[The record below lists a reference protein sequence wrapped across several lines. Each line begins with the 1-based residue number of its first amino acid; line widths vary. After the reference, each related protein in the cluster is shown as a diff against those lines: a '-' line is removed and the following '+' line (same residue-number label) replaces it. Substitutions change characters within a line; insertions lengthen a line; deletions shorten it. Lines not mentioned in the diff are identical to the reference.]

1 MGNIEFDKRVRDLME
16 GHSEIPDAGSWER
29 ISSSLARRKRAK
41 VLFMRRTIFAT
52 TAVAASLAL
61 LFFLDGGEMTAPQK
75 SIIPDKLI
83 TEATQPSVTTQ
94 PSATTS
100 SKEIHKADKIS
111 AKSTVTDLT
120 TNIPEKDETKVVNT
134 ETNVIKGETNVIK
147 GETNVIKGETK
158 VIKDETKVVND
169 EAKVINE
176 QQKPVKGTSQANN
189 SGKTSEVKKRDYLFD
204 LSRKSSR
211 RKTQAPLL
219 ALSTNISPST
229 ASNSVTLMGLSQ
241 SQSEF
246 VVSNVVSTIQKAY
259 VPQEVVSNTKFLMPI
274 SLGVQFQ
281 YPLTK
286 KLYTATGLNYT
297 LLFSHYDAISR
308 EQTRETQLTLHY
320 IGIPL
325 NLYYNLFNKE
335 SLRVYV
341 SGGVAVEKGLYAYY
355 KVFEDG
361 TRKSY
366 GQSID
371 GLQWSMNGG
380 LGAEFQVNRSAGIYF
395 DPSIAYYFDNNQPI
409 SIRSSQPL
417 QFKFELGFRF
427 HL

>member
-61 LFFLDGGEMTAPQK
+61 LFFLDGGDVTAPQK
-75 SIIPDKLI
+75 SLIPDKLI
-83 TEATQPSVTTQ
+83 VEATQPSVTT
-94 PSATTS
+94 S
-100 SKEIHKADKIS
+100 SKESHKADKIS

-120 TNIPEKDETKVVNT
+120 TNIPDKEETKVVNT

-147 GETNVIKGETK
+147 GETNVIKGETN

-169 EAKVINE
+169 EAKVVNE
-176 QQKPVKGTSQANN
+176 QQKPVTGTSQVSN
-189 SGKTSEVKKRDYLFD
+189 SGKISDIKKRDYLFD
-204 LSRKSSR
+204 LSRKSGR
-211 RKTQAPLL
+211 RKTQSPLL

-281 YPLTK
+281 YPLSK
-286 KLYTATGLNYT
+286 RLYTATGLNYT

-355 KVFEDG
+355 KVFENG

-380 LGAEFQVNRSAGIYF
+380 LGAEFQVNRGAGIYF

>member
-16 GHSEIPDAGSWER
+16 GHLETPDAGSWER

-61 LFFLDGGEMTAPQK
+61 LFFLDGGEVTAPQK

-83 TEATQPSVTTQ
+83 VEATQPS
-94 PSATTS
+94 A
-100 SKEIHKADKIS
+100 KEIPDETRAVNTSIKA
-111 AKSTVTDLT
+111 VN
-120 TNIPEKDETKVVNT
+120 TNIKPHIKAANTDTKAANTETSVVNT
-134 ETNVIKGETNVIK
+134 ETKVAITDTKSANT
-147 GETNVIKGETK
+147 ETK
-158 VIKDETKVVND
+158 VINTDT
-169 EAKVINE
+169 KVINDGHKQVTE
-176 QQKPVKGTSQANN
+176 TPQSTSNTN
-189 SGKTSEVKKRDYLFD
+189 TSITSKTSEVKKRDYLFD
-204 LSRKSSR
+204 LSRKSGR
-211 RKTQAPLL
+211 RKTQSPLL

-229 ASNSVTLMGLSQ
+229 ASNSVTLMGLSK
-241 SQSEF
+241 SQSD
-246 VVSNVVSTIQKAY
+246 VITNVVSTIQKAY

-281 YPLTK
+281 YPLSK
-286 KLYTATGLNYT
+286 RLYTATGLNYT

-341 SGGVAVEKGLYAYY
+341 SGGVAIEKGLYAYY
-355 KVFEDG
+355 KVFENG
-361 TRKSY
+361 IRKSY

-380 LGAEFQVNRSAGIYF
+380 FGAEFQVNRGAGIYF
-395 DPSIAYYFDNNQPI
+395 DPSIAYYFDNNQPL

>member
-16 GHSEIPDAGSWER
+16 GHLEIPDAGSWER

-41 VLFMRRTIFAT
+41 VLFMRRTIIAT
-52 TAVAASLAL
+52 SAVAASLAL
-61 LFFLDGGEMTAPQK
+61 LFFLDGGEMTTPQK
-75 SIIPDKLI
+75 RSIPDKLI
-83 TEATQPSVTTQ
+83 VEATQPVTTTQ
-94 PSATTS
+94 PDVAAKQDITIQQNIATSS
-100 SKEIHKADKIS
+100 SKESHKAYKPS
-111 AKSTVTDLT
+111 AKTGTKPVNAVKEISTGKAIVS
-120 TNIPEKDETKVVNT
+120 DETKVVSD
-134 ETNVIKGETNVIK
+134 
-147 GETNVIKGETK
+147 ETK
-158 VIKDETKVVND
+158 ITNNETKIANNETKVVVD
-169 EAKVINE
+169 H
-176 QQKPVKGTSQANN
+176 QKPVTETNISNN
-189 SGKTSEVKKRDYLFD
+189 SAKTSEVKKRDYLFD
-204 LSRKSSR
+204 IKSRSGR
-211 RKTQAPLL
+211 RRSQSPLL

-241 SQSEF
+241 SQSD
-246 VVSNVVSTIQKAY
+246 VVSNVMSTIQKAY

-281 YPLTK
+281 YPLSK
-286 KLYTATGLNYT
+286 RLYTATGLNYT

-355 KVFEDG
+355 KVFENG
-361 TRKSY
+361 IRKSY

-371 GLQWSMNGG
+371 GLQWSMSGG
-380 LGAEFQVNRSAGIYF
+380 LGAEFQVNKNAGLYF
-395 DPSIAYYFDNNQPI
+395 DPSIAYYFDNNQPL

>member
-16 GHSEIPDAGSWER
+16 GHLETPDAGSWER

-61 LFFLDGGEMTAPQK
+61 LFFLDGGEVTAPQK

-83 TEATQPSVTTQ
+83 VEATQPS
-94 PSATTS
+94 A
-100 SKEIHKADKIS
+100 KEIPDETRAVNTSIKA
-111 AKSTVTDLT
+111 VN
-120 TNIPEKDETKVVNT
+120 TNIKPHIKAANTDTKAANTETSVVNT
-134 ETNVIKGETNVIK
+134 ETKVAITDTKSANT
-147 GETNVIKGETK
+147 ETK
-158 VIKDETKVVND
+158 VINTDTKSINDGHKQVTETP
-169 EAKVINE
+169 
-176 QQKPVKGTSQANN
+176 QSTSNTN
-189 SGKTSEVKKRDYLFD
+189 TSITSKTSEVKKRDYLFD
-204 LSRKSSR
+204 LSRKSGR
-211 RKTQAPLL
+211 RKTQSPLL

-229 ASNSVTLMGLSQ
+229 ASNSVTLMGLSK
-241 SQSEF
+241 SQSD
-246 VVSNVVSTIQKAY
+246 VITNVVSTIQKAY

-281 YPLTK
+281 YPLSK
-286 KLYTATGLNYT
+286 RLYTATGLNYT

-341 SGGVAVEKGLYAYY
+341 SGGVAIEKGLYAYY
-355 KVFEDG
+355 KVFENG
-361 TRKSY
+361 IRKSY

-380 LGAEFQVNRSAGIYF
+380 FGAEFQVNRGAGIYF
-395 DPSIAYYFDNNQPI
+395 DPSIAYYFDNNQPL

>member
-16 GHSEIPDAGSWER
+16 GHLETPDAGSWER
-29 ISSSLARRKRAK
+29 ISSSLASRKRAK

-61 LFFLDGGEMTAPQK
+61 LFFLDGGEVTAPQK

-83 TEATQPSVTTQ
+83 VEATQPS
-94 PSATTS
+94 A
-100 SKEIHKADKIS
+100 KEIPDETRAVNTSIKA
-111 AKSTVTDLT
+111 VN
-120 TNIPEKDETKVVNT
+120 TNIKPHIKAANTDTKAANTETSVVNT
-134 ETNVIKGETNVIK
+134 ETKVAITDTKSANT
-147 GETNVIKGETK
+147 ETK
-158 VIKDETKVVND
+158 VINTDT
-169 EAKVINE
+169 KVINDGHKQVTE
-176 QQKPVKGTSQANN
+176 TPQSTSNTN
-189 SGKTSEVKKRDYLFD
+189 TSITSKTSEVKKRDYLFD
-204 LSRKSSR
+204 LSRKSGR
-211 RKTQAPLL
+211 RKTQSPLL

-229 ASNSVTLMGLSQ
+229 ASNSVTLMGLSK
-241 SQSEF
+241 SQSD
-246 VVSNVVSTIQKAY
+246 VITNVVSTIQKAY

-281 YPLTK
+281 YPLSK
-286 KLYTATGLNYT
+286 RLYTATGLNYT

-341 SGGVAVEKGLYAYY
+341 SGGVAIEKGLYAYY
-355 KVFEDG
+355 KVFENG
-361 TRKSY
+361 IRKSY

-380 LGAEFQVNRSAGIYF
+380 FGAEFQVNRGAGIYF
-395 DPSIAYYFDNNQPI
+395 DPSIAYYFDNNQPL

>member
-16 GHSEIPDAGSWER
+16 GHLETPDAGSWER

-61 LFFLDGGEMTAPQK
+61 LFFLDGGEVTAPQK

-83 TEATQPSVTTQ
+83 VEATQPSVTTNEDV
-94 PSATTS
+94 PTNPDETRAVNTS
-100 SKEIHKADKIS
+100 IKA
-111 AKSTVTDLT
+111 VN
-120 TNIPEKDETKVVNT
+120 TNIKPHIKASNTDTKVAITDTKAANT
-134 ETNVIKGETNVIK
+134 
-147 GETNVIKGETK
+147 ETK
-158 VIKDETKVVND
+158 VINTDTKVINDETKVVND
-169 EAKVINE
+169 EHKQVTE
-176 QQKPVKGTSQANN
+176 TPQSTSNTNN
-189 SGKTSEVKKRDYLFD
+189 AVSSKTSEVKKRDYLFD
-204 LSRKSSR
+204 LSRKSGR
-211 RKTQAPLL
+211 RKTQSPLL

-241 SQSEF
+241 SQNEF
-246 VVSNVVSTIQKAY
+246 VVNNVVSTIQKAY

-281 YPLTK
+281 YPLSK
-286 KLYTATGLNYT
+286 RLYTATGLNYT

-355 KVFEDG
+355 KVFENG
-361 TRKSY
+361 VRKSY

-380 LGAEFQVNRSAGIYF
+380 LGAEFQVNRGAGIYF
-395 DPSIAYYFDNNQPI
+395 DPSIAYYFDNNQPL